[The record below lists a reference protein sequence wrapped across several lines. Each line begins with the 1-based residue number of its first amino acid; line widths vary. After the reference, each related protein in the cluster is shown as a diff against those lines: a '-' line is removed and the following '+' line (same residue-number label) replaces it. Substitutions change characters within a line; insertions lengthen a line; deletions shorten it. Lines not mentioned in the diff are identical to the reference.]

1 MKKIIQIFYTI
12 YAWIVNVLLWSI
24 SYCFSVIS
32 SIGVKDK
39 DKECKYNTIE
49 RAFTRISFRLLG
61 INLDIKGLENIPNDE
76 PVIFVSNHQSFID
89 VKLSIAAIPRNFS
102 FISKD
107 IIFKIPILGKYMKTS
122 GHIGIHRNDERNAY
136 GTLNEVIKKLDEG
149 KSIIFFPEGTRSVN
163 GELGR
168 FKRGISM
175 IILKSGRKVI
185 PTAIIGSR
193 GYLPKS
199 SILSNPEHR
208 DISFRFGRPLEFP
221 KVEKEDRTL
230 SKDVLEK
237 VRSEV
242 SKLLYN

>member
-1 MKKIIQIFYTI
+1 MMIVIKVFYTV
-12 YAWIVNVLLWSI
+12 YAWIVIVALWSTG
-24 SYCFSVIS
+24 YFV
-32 SIGVKDK
+32 SIVSTVGIK
-39 DKECKYNTIE
+39 DKENKYNYIE
-49 RAFTRISFRLLG
+49 RKFTQISFRLLG
-61 INLDIKGLENIPNDE
+61 INFDVKGLENIPKNE

-107 IIFKIPILGKYMKTS
+107 ILFKIPLLGKYMRTS
-122 GHIGIHRNDERNAY
+122 GHIGIRRSDERNAY
-136 GTLNEVIKKLDEG
+136 GTLNEVIKKLDGG
-149 KSIIFFPEGTRSVN
+149 KSIIFFPEGTRSEN

-175 IILKSGRKVI
+175 VILKSGRKVI

-208 DISFRFGRPLEFP
+208 DIGFRFGKPLEFP
-221 KVEKEDRTL
+221 KVENEDRAL
-230 SKDVLEK
+230 SKDVVAR
-237 VRSEV
+237 VRTEV